1 MTGERKNRQEL
12 LQEKKRK
19 HQGTTFAMHFGG
31 TVTKDGNP
39 ETHVHEM
46 MENQK
51 GNDQKERHEGM
62 YSERIDMARRAGITR
77 EE

>member
-1 MTGERKNRQEL
+1 
-12 LQEKKRK
+12 
-19 HQGTTFAMHFGG
+19 MHFGG